1 MRWAEGSVK
10 EGGGGGEVDEGPV
23 CEEKR
28 QASVSLFLIIVGLF
42 HGLLGIF
49 CGTTGLSLSLGVTH
63 KRRCTYRPSVIYLI
77 VNKLLSLSLS
87 LSLSLALALALSRA
101 LSRVYIY
108 THMVTPGRRETN
120 DGRGHI
126 SNTLATH

>member
-1 MRWAEGSVK
+1 MRWAEGSGK

-87 LSLSLALALALSRA
+87 LSLALARSRSRSLARSLSCIHIHT
-101 LSRVYIY
+101 YGY
-108 THMVTPGRRETN
+108 TW
-120 DGRGHI
+120 
-126 SNTLATH
+126 ATRDQ